1 MLQLLIILPVSDRTI
16 EQNSASN
23 CPLGMLRLLS
33 ADAAAVKAVILSL
46 SPRFNAIAMTDITQ
60 NDGLLIFTILKHLSP
75 SGQSLFWTGVYFLN
89 KCRSIR

>member
-1 MLQLLIILPVSDRTI
+1 
-16 EQNSASN
+16 
-23 CPLGMLRLLS
+23 MLRLLS

-75 SGQSLFWTGVYFLN
+75 SGQSFLDRRLLFEQVSEY
-89 KCRSIR
+89 SIGMQR